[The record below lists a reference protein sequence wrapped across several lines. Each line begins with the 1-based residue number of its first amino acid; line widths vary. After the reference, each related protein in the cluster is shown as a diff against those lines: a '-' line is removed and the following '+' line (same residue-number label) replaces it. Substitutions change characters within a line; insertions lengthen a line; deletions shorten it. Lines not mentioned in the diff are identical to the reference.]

1 MNQKSKYQYIFSM
14 KLAGNLMIN
23 GFKLLRVNKHLSG
36 NGMDVYVFEETDE
49 IKVFI
54 EKYKKSK
61 EK

>member
-1 MNQKSKYQYIFSM
+1 MKEKSKYQYIFSM

-49 IKVFI
+49 IKDFI
-54 EKYKKSK
+54 EDYKKTK